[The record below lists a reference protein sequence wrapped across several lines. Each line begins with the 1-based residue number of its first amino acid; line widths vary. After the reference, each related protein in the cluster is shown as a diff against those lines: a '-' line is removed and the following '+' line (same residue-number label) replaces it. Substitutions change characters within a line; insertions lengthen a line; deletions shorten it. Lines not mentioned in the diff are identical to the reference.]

1 MGGMKLGLLGLALCA
16 SLAQAAGDAARG
28 EAIAHNRSQSLCVL
42 CHALP
47 GQNPALQGN
56 LGPPLAGVGSRLDA
70 NTLRQRLLAPQRF
83 NPDTVMPAYGPQDGL
98 QQVAQAQ
105 RGRPLLSAEQIDDLV
120 AWLASLR

>member
-1 MGGMKLGLLGLALCA
+1 MKHVLLSMALCA
-16 SLAQAAGDAARG
+16 SLAQAEGDAVRG
-28 EAIAHNRSQSLCVL
+28 EALARHRSLSLCVL

-56 LGPPLAGVGSRLDA
+56 LGPPLMGVGSRLDA
-70 NTLRQRLLAPQRF
+70 NTLRLRLLAPQRF
-83 NPDTVMPAYGPQDGL
+83 NPDTVMPAYGPQGGL
-98 QQVAQAQ
+98 QQVALAQ